1 MRAALVTI
9 HGMGRAKK
17 TYAETLRRALYK
29 RLGDSKDDLHF
40 ESIYYEDLLSPNQT
54 RVWKA
59 CSGTLRW
66 KALRRFALFFLA
78 DAGAL
83 ESRKSEPDSAY
94 VRVQVRIAS
103 AFYRACQKTGPD
115 APLTLF
121 AHSLGC
127 QVVSNYL
134 WDAQKHRE
142 RGSSNVGIWIDP
154 HKHVDQITGG
164 RPWSETELDFIRGRT
179 LRYIYTT
186 GCNIP
191 MFVAGHAEAAIEP
204 IAPLDG
210 RFEWHNFYDQDDALG
225 WPLQVLSGSYQQLV
239 RDHQVNVG
247 GGWRGWLL
255 ASWNPFSHG
264 EYWREK
270 KILAHLHGRLVRLL
284 RSRRLRTLTVSGRP
298 AID

>member
-1 MRAALVTI
+1 MSAKAAFATI

-17 TYAETLRRALYK
+17 TYAEALRRTLHK
-29 RLGDSKDDLHF
+29 RLGESKDDLHF
-40 ESIYYEDLLSPNQT
+40 ESIYYEDLLSPNQM
-54 RVWKA
+54 RVWDA

-66 KALRRFALFFLA
+66 KCLRRFLLFFLA

-103 AFYRACQKTGPD
+103 ALYRACQNTGPN

-134 WDAQKHRE
+134 WDAQKHRKH
-142 RGSSNVGIWIDP
+142 GKSNVGIWIDP
-154 HKHVDQITGG
+154 CKHVDDITGG
-164 RPWSETELDFIRGRT
+164 RQLSACELNFIRGDT
-179 LRYIYTT
+179 LRYLYTT

-204 IAPLDG
+204 IAPQDE
-210 RFEWHNFYDQDDALG
+210 RFEWHNFYDNDDALG
-225 WPLQVLSGSYQQLV
+225 WPLQALCCSYRHLV
-239 RDHQVNVG
+239 CDHQVNAG

-264 EYWREK
+264 RYWREK
-270 KILAHLHGRLVRLL
+270 KVLAHLQGRLASLL
-284 RSRRLRTLTVSGRP
+284 
-298 AID
+298 